1 DENQNEVTLI
11 LRDMN
16 VTEKD
21 LKSEISAQQMY
32 SIHTVGLYI
41 IISVN
46 SLGLNVIWDKQTRVK
61 IELQTRWI

>member
-1 DENQNEVTLI
+1 DENHNEVTLT

-16 VTEKD
+16 VTQKE
-21 LKSEISAQQMY
+21 LNSEAQLLY

-46 SLGLNVIWDKQTRVK
+46 KLGINVIWDRQTRVK